1 MPLFW
6 QPPRLCQEF
15 AAAAAAEQ
23 PARAPPPPAASIN
36 TQGLLRRLEEN
47 RAKDN
52 RVPFVVRKD
61 YGIK

>member
-6 QPPRLCQEF
+6 QPPWLCQEL
-15 AAAAAAEQ
+15 AAAEQ
-23 PARAPPPPAASIN
+23 PALPPPPPAASIN
-36 TQGLLRRLEEN
+36 TQGLLRRLGGN

-52 RVPFVVRKD
+52 RVSFVMRRD